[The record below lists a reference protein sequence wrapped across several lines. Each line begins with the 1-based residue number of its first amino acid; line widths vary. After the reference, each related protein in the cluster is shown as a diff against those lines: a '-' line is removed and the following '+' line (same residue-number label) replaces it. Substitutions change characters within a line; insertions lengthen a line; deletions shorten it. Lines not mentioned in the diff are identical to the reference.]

1 MGFKTTTVQ
10 LTVKTKIGEDEFGAD
25 VYEETEVDVDG
36 VLIGNPSTDD
46 ITSTLE
52 LYGKRV
58 EYVLGIPKG
67 DTHNWYDTTVSFWG
81 MKFRTIGYPMKGE
94 PENIP
99 LRWGQNIK
107 VEAYG

>member
-1 MGFKTTTVQ
+1 MGFKTTTVS
-10 LTVKTKIGEDEFGAD
+10 LTVKTKTGVDEFGAD
-25 VYEETEVDVDG
+25 VFKETQVDVPG
-36 VLIGNPSTDD
+36 VLIGSPTTDD
-46 ITSTLE
+46 VTSTLE

-67 DTHNWYDTTVSFWG
+67 DTHKWYDTTVSFWG
-81 MKFRTIGYPMKGE
+81 RTYKTIGYPMLGE

-99 LRWGQNIK
+99 LAWGQNVK